1 MIKTQKRITNPITVI
16 AIFATLSETSAAVS
30 LPFLD
35 NKEREIYVWF
45 LITFPFYLLLLFFA
59 TLNFNYRSLY
69 APSDFD
75 KGKNFIKVLGDTVS
89 RNRSMRDRRPPR
101 PCTAQAPPVEID
113 VQNSRSVKNHI
124 RLLESLEELYI
135 IDARGMSKKVEFST
149 LLENTQEL
157 QERKAHVFLFLTGV
171 KSEDLL
177 KECALK
183 YSKQAK
189 KRGSAT
195 FCVVYNLSSHG
206 MTVIDQCCD

>member
-1 MIKTQKRITNPITVI
+1 MIKNQKKITNPITVI

-35 NKEREIYVWF
+35 NKEREIYIWF
-45 LITFPFYLLLLFFA
+45 LIIFPFYLLLLFFA

-75 KGKNFIKVLGDTVS
+75 KGKYFIKVLGDTV
-89 RNRSMRDRRPPR
+89 NRSRSMKDHRPPR
-101 PCTAQAPPVEID
+101 TCRAQAPPAEIALQM
-113 VQNSRSVKNHI
+113 VRPAQHHI
-124 RLLESLEELYI
+124 RLHESLQDLYI
-135 IDARGMSKKVEFST
+135 IDARWISKKMEFST
-149 LLENTQEL
+149 LWEKTQEL
-157 QERKAHVFLFLTGV
+157 QERQAHVLLFLTGAQ
-171 KSEDLL
+171 SERLL

-195 FCVVYNLSSHG
+195 FCVVYNLSSQG
-206 MTVIDQCCD
+206 MTVIDQCSD